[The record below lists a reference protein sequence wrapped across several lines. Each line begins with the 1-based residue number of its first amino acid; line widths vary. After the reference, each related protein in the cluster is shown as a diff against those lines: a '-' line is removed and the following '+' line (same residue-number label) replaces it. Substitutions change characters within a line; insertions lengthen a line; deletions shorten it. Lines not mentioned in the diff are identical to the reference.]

1 MGRAANEQ
9 GHVRRLSAF
18 DHEEYTR
25 HLLRL
30 DDATRYLRFGMIAND
45 QFLIDYAQGCS
56 RWDVVIYG
64 FFVDGVLRGAA
75 ELRQLNDDHPGE
87 AEAAFS
93 VEQEWRGQ
101 RVGSRLFDK
110 IVRAAR
116 NRNIHKLHMSC
127 LATNQAMQALARRYE
142 AEISFDYGQSLG
154 IVTPGERDLQ
164 SLVSQ
169 AMDDANAFAIATV
182 DLQNRTL
189 ADPLGWFNSSGGA
202 I

>member
-9 GHVRRLSAF
+9 GQIRRLSAF

-30 DDATRYLRFGMIAND
+30 DDATRYLRFGMIASD

-64 FFVDGVLRGAA
+64 FFIDGVMHGAA
-75 ELRQLNDDHPGE
+75 ELRPLNDDHPGE
-87 AEAAFS
+87 GEAAFS
-93 VEQEWRGQ
+93 IENEWRGQ
-101 RVGSRLFDK
+101 GVGSRLFDK

-116 NRNIHKLHMSC
+116 NRNIHKLYMSC
-127 LATNQAMQALARRYE
+127 LATNQAMQALARRYA
-142 AEISFDYGQSLG
+142 AEISFEYGQSLG
-154 IVTPGERDLQ
+154 VVAPGARDLN
-164 SLVSQ
+164 SLVSE
-169 AMDDANAFAIATV
+169 AMDDANAFAIATL
-182 DLQNRTL
+182 DLQNRTIS
-189 ADPLGWFNSSGGA
+189 DPFGWFNSSGGA